1 MSASAI
7 LTRPR
12 AELRPEV
19 VAEAAAAVIDEWDVL
34 LADLDHRREAYR
46 ARIEAEAHHR

>member
-1 MSASAI
+1 MSAPGL

-19 VAEAAAAVIDEWDVL
+19 VAEAAAAVIDEWGVL

-46 ARIEAEAHHR
+46 ARIVAEAHRR